1 MDEELYKQNILDH
14 NKSPRNKG
22 GLVDCDYSEKSHNT
36 TCGDDL
42 VLSIKLKNNVVDEV
56 MWEGNGCAI
65 STAAASM
72 LTEYMKGK
80 TLDDLRLM
88 TPGYIYDMLGIPIS
102 PARSRCALLSYDALE
117 NMLKKIDR

>member
-22 GLVDCDYSEKSHNT
+22 KLEVCDYTEKSHNT

-42 VLSIKLKNNVVDEV
+42 VLEVTLDVDKVKEV

-65 STAAASM
+65 STASASM

-80 TLDDLRLM
+80 TLDELRLM

-102 PARSRCALLSYDALE
+102 PARSRCALLAYDALE
-117 NMLKKIDR
+117 NMLKKIG